1 MKPQPIFNERTQL
14 ELDRYVMRLPHALG
28 VYGEQGSGLKTAAE
42 YIATICSAETTVI
55 LPEKNDKV
63 DVENGSITI
72 EVVRRLYGMTRSKSD
87 HRRCVIITAADTMS
101 HAAQNAFLKLLE
113 EPVKNVSFILLA
125 HHPQRLLATVRSRL
139 QMQRI
144 LPLTDG
150 QSAALLDQLGVT
162 DTTKRQQLLFLA
174 AGRPAQLAYLSEDEV
189 AFTAEAA
196 LLRQAR
202 TFVQGS
208 QYERLVAAQAIKG
221 SKQSA
226 LKIVAYAI
234 YLLKREVIAKQAAD
248 GATLALLE
256 RLEHATRRLE
266 SNGNVRLVLAST
278 ILA

>member
-1 MKPQPIFNERTQL
+1 
-14 ELDRYVMRLPHALG
+14 
-28 VYGEQGSGLKTAAE
+28 
-42 YIATICSAETTVI
+42 
-55 LPEKNDKV
+55 
-63 DVENGSITI
+63 
-72 EVVRRLYGMTRSKSD
+72 
-87 HRRCVIITAADTMS
+87 
-101 HAAQNAFLKLLE
+101 
-113 EPVKNVSFILLA
+113 VSFILLA

>member
-1 MKPQPIFNERTQL
+1 
-14 ELDRYVMRLPHALG
+14 
-28 VYGEQGSGLKTAAE
+28 
-42 YIATICSAETTVI
+42 
-55 LPEKNDKV
+55 
-63 DVENGSITI
+63 
-72 EVVRRLYGMTRSKSD
+72 
-87 HRRCVIITAADTMS
+87 
-101 HAAQNAFLKLLE
+101 
-113 EPVKNVSFILLA
+113 
-125 HHPQRLLATVRSRL
+125 
-139 QMQRI
+139 
-144 LPLTDG
+144 
-150 QSAALLDQLGVT
+150 
-162 DTTKRQQLLFLA
+162 
-174 AGRPAQLAYLSEDEV
+174 V